1 MSKWRRKL
9 EGKRFMIDLPLA
21 AWREPKKW
29 NNAKASPRLMNIYY
43 LFEIWYAALRR
54 WWGWGSDKA
63 TTNQCQRQ
71 QRQGARRKAGEWYGI
86 EKKRT
91 KKQKQWNWRC
101 YARRSFSGRL
111 LRWRAKQKTTV
122 LWKSIGKQDTKQ
134 IRTMGESELIHRW
147 QKTLTDRA
155 AEQRFPCILSSSL
168 VEGTRANP
176 SDNRRHL
183 SAVSN
188 AWVVKVI
195 ETGGI
200 GVISTLDE
208 NVACWGANWCEALR
222 IIIYA
227 CLVGVGAWRS
237 RLSETVIS
245 LAFPII
251 ALTFHED
258 GWSQICRHETR
269 KLLRFASKMIM
280 CIERLYGPCAAWPG
294 ELVCVSD
301 CLQFVI

>member
-1 MSKWRRKL
+1 
-9 EGKRFMIDLPLA
+9 
-21 AWREPKKW
+21 
-29 NNAKASPRLMNIYY
+29 
-43 LFEIWYAALRR
+43 
-54 WWGWGSDKA
+54 
-63 TTNQCQRQ
+63 
-71 QRQGARRKAGEWYGI
+71 
-86 EKKRT
+86 
-91 KKQKQWNWRC
+91 
-101 YARRSFSGRL
+101 
-111 LRWRAKQKTTV
+111 
-122 LWKSIGKQDTKQ
+122 
-134 IRTMGESELIHRW
+134 MGESELIHRW

-155 AEQRFPCILSSSL
+155 AEQRFPCILSLSL

-188 AWVVKVI
+188 VWVAKVI
-195 ETGGI
+195 GTGGI

-280 CIERLYGPCAAWPG
+280 CIERLYGPCAAWSV
-294 ELVCVSD
+294 ELCVCVRLPSICYLVLWFPHTHTRTHHGSEQGPLAD
-301 CLQFVI
+301 WRFSKYISRTIVYGPEVNSRVAKHCCYAYGGSRLRPGLLPKA